1 MNPIFATAKPQ
12 ERKFEIYALN
22 PTTGNI
28 FLNTNTFDDVER
40 ECSRIDCLF
49 DFQEANKINI
59 VISCTV
65 REETLHSYAPPKV
78 KELAEKQIFTI
89 QMQLIGE
96 ERDVVLKVIGR
107 H

>member
-1 MNPIFATAKPQ
+1 M
-12 ERKFEIYALN
+12 YALK
-22 PTTGNI
+22 PKTGNI

-49 DFQEANKINI
+49 DFQEENKINI
-59 VISCTV
+59 VISSTA
-65 REETLHSYAPPKV
+65 REETLHPYAPRKV

-96 ERDVVLKVIGR
+96 EPDAVLKVIGQ